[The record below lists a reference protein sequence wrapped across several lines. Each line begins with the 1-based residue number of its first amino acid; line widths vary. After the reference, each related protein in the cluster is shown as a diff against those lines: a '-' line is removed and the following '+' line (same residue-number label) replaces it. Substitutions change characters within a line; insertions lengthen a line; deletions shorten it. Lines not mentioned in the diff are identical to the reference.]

1 MKRKN
6 IPIADMSDDP
16 GPSSVPKLS
25 LTKPAENYCRLCQ
38 LIMTVCSDLFR
49 DILSHH
55 IQPANLRRELD
66 NNKNTLLKALKIHDH
81 KELLFP
87 QSGGQSLSAKDMDL
101 TILYALLRNICGIPP
116 HPNGWGNTPNTGD
129 VTLAAC
135 IERIREQKNAI
146 ASHSK
151 IGEIDDIR
159 FQDIWMKL
167 QSDIVNIEKE
177 LIGGNMYERAV
188 KVLLSCEFTPTKA
201 QESAGVFSRLYDGI
215 NEVQTQAKQHNAQK
229 KARMNSIA
237 RKQYATKRK
246 MIMATALK
254 KGRMDRLQK
263 QHSAA
268 TADIKARIGRLM
280 KQHSSAT
287 KEIKDQMNDAD
298 VHILHMMQGR
308 FSENEKNIEAW
319 IDRLEKQQSSDIQ
332 GLQSTLKEM
341 IEGGFS
347 AMKNEY
353 KESLSAVEE
362 KIEGRISSMEENI
375 EGRMSSMEE
384 NMEGRLS
391 SMEEKIEDIEGKMS
405 TMEAKVEDMKT
416 RSFPLVLKSTIE
428 VPGMD
433 DICHISVVSR
443 KKLWVSKSDTLI
455 QVDDRG
461 HVIRTLDDEYEYSN
475 TNGGHTVSVEG
486 DLVFIALVRNSEQ
499 STASDGLESQY
510 IYNIHKMTADGSI
523 ATLFTFDLPKLSIR
537 CIHSSHINGDLLIGL
552 TDYSYP
558 PTGRV
563 MRCDGTGRKIGDI
576 ELDEEEQRL
585 YEIPKYITE
594 NKMNGDIVVSDKGK
608 CALVVVDRSG
618 RHRFDYEGH
627 SRDESFDPC
636 GVCTD
641 ILGRILLIHTY
652 TEDSECISLLDHDGQ
667 FLTRLLTEPADRDKF
682 TLRSLCVDDK
692 NNIYVAYDDKIKVFK

>member
-215 NEVQTQAKQHNAQK
+215 NEVQTQAKHYNAQK
-229 KARMNSIA
+229 KARINSIA
-237 RKQYATKRK
+237 RNQQATKRK
-246 MIMATALK
+246 LIRVSTSK
-254 KGRMDRLQK
+254 KARIDRLEK
-263 QHSAA
+263 QQTSA
-268 TADIKARIGRLM
+268 TRDIKARIDRLE

-287 KEIKDQMNDAD
+287 KDIKDQLKETEEN
-298 VHILHMMQGR
+298 ILFMIKGR
-308 FSENEKNIEAW
+308 LHENEQNIEAS
-319 IDRLEKQQSSDIQ
+319 IDRLENQQSSDIQ
-332 GLQSTLKEM
+332 GLSSTIEERT
-341 IEGGFS
+341 EGG
-347 AMKNEY
+347 
-353 KESLSAVEE
+353 LSAVNNEI
-362 KIEGRISSMEENI
+362 KGRMSSMEENI

-384 NMEGRLS
+384 KIEGRMSSMEENIEGRLS
-391 SMEEKIEDIEGKMS
+391 SMKEKIEGIKGRMPTKK
-405 TMEAKVEDMKT
+405 ARVEDMKS
-416 RSFPLVLKSTIE
+416 RSFPLVLTSTIK
-428 VPGMD
+428 VSGMN
-433 DICHISVVSR
+433 DICHISVVSLD
-443 KKLWVSKSDTLI
+443 KLWVSTLFRLH
-455 QVDDRG
+455 QVDSTG
-461 HVIRTLDDEYEYSN
+461 HVIRTLDDEYEYLN
-475 TNGGHTVSVEG
+475 AGGAHTVSVEG
-486 DLVFIALVRNSEQ
+486 DLVFKAKVRNSTSEH
-499 STASDGLESQY
+499 STASNGLRSLY
-510 IYNIHKMTADGSI
+510 GIRKMTSEGSI
-523 ATLFTFDLPKLSIR
+523 TTLLTLDIPNLSQR
-537 CIHSSHINGDLLIGL
+537 CIHSSHINDDLLIGL
-552 TDYSYP
+552 SDDSYP
-558 PTGRV
+558 RTARV
-563 MRCDGTGRKIGDI
+563 MRCDGTGRKIGNI
-576 ELDEEEQRL
+576 ELDEEGKRL
-585 YEIPKYITE
+585 YEGPNYITE
-594 NKMNGDIVVSDKGK
+594 NKMNGNIVVSDFRKR
-608 CALVVVDRSG
+608 ALVVVDRSG
-618 RHRFDYEGH
+618 RHRFNYTGEPTDKT
-627 SRDESFDPC
+627 FIPM

-641 ILGRILLIHTY
+641 VLGRILVIHANS
-652 TEDSECISLLDHDGQ
+652 DDIDCISLLDENGR
-667 FLTRLLTEPADRDKF
+667 FLTRLLTEQAETKDF
-682 TLRSLCVDDK
+682 ALSSLCVDDK
-692 NNIYVAYDDKIKVFK
+692 NNIYVAYKDNIKVFR